1 MTADKE
7 SRLQFG
13 GKSTHVRDTV
23 SLRPLYPF
31 RLVGSMGMMGGSMGM
46 IKGLW
51 VKSRGLYVCAPFFYT
66 QFS

>member
-1 MTADKE
+1 MTADEE

-31 RLVGSMGMMGGSMGM
+31 RLVGSMGMMGGVYGYDKRSVGKEQGSICMRT
-46 IKGLW
+46 L
-51 VKSRGLYVCAPFFYT
+51 
-66 QFS
+66 